1 MNLSNFA
8 KDLLERAGWTFLQ
21 GTFAVLSVAA
31 LTTAVSDLDYLGAW
45 NLLWAAL
52 VGGGLAALLSMVK
65 SAIAGQIGEET
76 AQLGVTTYTE

>member
-1 MNLSNFA
+1 MSNFA

-31 LTTAVSDLDYLGAW
+31 LTTAVGEADYLGAW
-45 NLLWAAL
+45 NLLWASL
-52 VGGGLAALLSMVK
+52 VGGGLAAVLSMLK
-65 SAIAGQIGEET
+65 SWVASGVGEET